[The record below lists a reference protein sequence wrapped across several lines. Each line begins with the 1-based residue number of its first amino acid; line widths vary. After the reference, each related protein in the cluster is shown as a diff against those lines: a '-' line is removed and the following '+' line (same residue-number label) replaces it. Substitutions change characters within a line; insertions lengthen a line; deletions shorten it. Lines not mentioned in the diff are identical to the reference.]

1 MDIFKGRMVGGR
13 EDWAPG
19 ACQRYDKLVSF
30 YELFYGIIHLTKPEK
45 GVKMEREK
53 EKILYIR
60 ANFS

>member
-1 MDIFKGRMVGGR
+1 MVGGR